1 MKKIININFQG
12 RVIPIEESAYDIL
25 KQYIDSLRKYF
36 ANEDGRDEIIN
47 DIEGRVAELFSDRLK
62 RGANC
67 ITDEDIN
74 SIIASIGRP
83 EDFDAIEAE
92 PAATGNTNTNANQQ
106 QQNTYQQAAQGP
118 TMPYSKGRFFRN
130 ADDKII
136 GGVCS
141 GIANYLHL
149 DPVIVRIIFALLFGV
164 LFWVYILLWVI
175 VPSQSVQSSITKRL
189 FRNADDKV
197 IGGVCG
203 GLASYFN
210 IDSWIPRLIFALPF
224 IIGIVSSSF
233 HTFFWDWNWGWHF
246 GPRII
251 TNSLGSTLFITYI
264 ILWIAVPYAST
275 ASEKLEMR
283 GEKVDLNTI
292 RNTVND
298 DLASMKTR
306 AERFGSE
313 VKEAAQNLG
322 ERAKEFGS
330 TAGSRA
336 KDLGAEAGTTLK
348 KRGSDFG
355 SVIGTLFKIFFF
367 FVAGIIALSLF
378 GVLIALLFGGMS
390 VYPLKNFILEGFWEN
405 FLAWIVLVFF
415 LALPLVGII
424 TWLIRRIM
432 GVRSRRHYLGFVFG
446 TLWVIG
452 LVSAIFL
459 VANVTHDFKS
469 RSGVDETLSITQPS
483 SGKIFIQANVK
494 PGTYYDDNW
503 FGADMN
509 HAPFFGLSDDS
520 IMLRTVR
527 INVIKSKDSSYHIYK
542 VRFSRSPSTERAKQL
557 AGNIRFDV
565 NQQDS
570 IISLPKGFA
579 VERNDKFRNQQ
590 VLLIVEVP
598 VGKRIEMDESIDDYE
613 WFNVNIDRRRG
624 RRGIN
629 VNFDDDDLNNTCHWE
644 SNVEYVMTDNNCLE
658 RVTERSKKNNHKNG
672 HFNMKIDKDKVEIDA
687 SGDDDDNNN
696 SNNNHPDKKPSTD
709 TASYRYR
716 NDKKKIDIKIDSTIN
731 IKTSTTQVDPNA
743 SLQSTADKSVAKCEE
758 ASKQHSH
765 SPFLVLEQLF

>member
-67 ITDEDIN
+67 ITDDDIN
-74 SIIASIGRP
+74 SIMASIGRP
-83 EDFDAIEAE
+83 EDFDAIDAE
-92 PAATGNTNTNANQQ
+92 PATTTGNANTNQQ
-106 QQNTYQQAAQGP
+106 QQNTYQQQPQAP
-118 TMPYSKGRFFRN
+118 TMPYSRGRFFRN

-203 GLASYFN
+203 GLASYFH

-224 IIGIVSSSF
+224 IIGIISSSF
-233 HTFFWDWNWGWHF
+233 HAFFWDWNWGWHF

-264 ILWIAVPYAST
+264 ILWIAVPYATS

-306 AERFGSE
+306 AEKFGSE

-336 KDLGAEAGTTLK
+336 RDFGAEAAPTLK
-348 KRGSDFG
+348 KRGSDLG
-355 SVIGTLFKIFFF
+355 SVIGTLFKVVFFF
-367 FVAGIIALSLF
+367 IAGVIALSLF
-378 GVLIALLFGGMS
+378 GVLIGLFFGGIS
-390 VYPLKNFILEGFWEN
+390 VYPMKHFIFEGFWEN
-405 FLAWIVLVFF
+405 FLLWLVLAFF
-415 LALPLVGII
+415 LALPLVAII

-446 TLWVIG
+446 TLWTIG
-452 LVSAIFL
+452 LIAGIIL
-459 VANVTHDFKS
+459 IANLAHDFKS
-469 RSGVDETLSITQPS
+469 RSGVDETLDITQPT
-483 SGKIFIQANVK
+483 SGKMFIQANVK

-509 HAPFFGLSDDS
+509 HAPFFGLSNDS
-520 IMLRTVR
+520 IMFRTVR

-542 VRFSRSPSTERAKQL
+542 VRFSRSPNIDRAKQL
-557 AGNIRFDV
+557 ASNIRFDV

-579 VERNDKFRNQQ
+579 VTRDDKFRNQQ

-613 WFNVNIDRRRG
+613 WFNIDIDKRSG
-624 RRGIN
+624 RKGIN
-629 VNFDDDDLNNTCHWE
+629 VEFDDQDLSNSCKWK
-644 SNVEYVMTDNNCLE
+644 SNVEYIMTENCLE
-658 RVTERSKKNNHKNG
+658 RVSERSKKNNRKSG
-672 HFNMKIDKDKVEIDA
+672 RFNMKIDKDKVEIDA
-687 SGDDDDNNN
+687 SDDDDNNDNNKN
-696 SNNNHPDKKPSTD
+696 SHPDKKPSTD
-709 TASYRYR
+709 TGSYRYH
-716 NDKKKIDIKIDSTIN
+716 NNKKKVDIKIDSTIN
-731 IKTSTTQVDPNA
+731 IKTSTTQADPNS
-743 SLQSTADKSVAKCEE
+743 SLQNATTNSVAKCEE
-758 ASKQHSH
+758 VSKQHSH

>member
-47 DIEGRVAELFSDRLK
+47 DIESRVAELFSDRLK

-67 ITDEDIN
+67 ITDDDIN

-83 EDFDAIEAE
+83 EDFDAIDAE
-92 PAATGNTNTNANQQ
+92 PAAATGSANTNQQ
-106 QQNTYQQAAQGP
+106 QSTYTQPTQGP
-118 TMPYSKGRFFRN
+118 TFPYSKGRFFRN

-175 VPSQSVQSSITKRL
+175 VPSQSVQSNITKRL

-224 IIGIVSSSF
+224 IISIISSGF

-264 ILWIAVPYAST
+264 ILWIAVPYATT

-306 AERFGSE
+306 AEKFGGE
-313 VKEAAQNLG
+313 VKEAAQNFG

-330 TAGSRA
+330 AASTKA
-336 KDLGAEAGTTLK
+336 KEFGAEAGPTLK

-355 SVIGTLFKIFFF
+355 SVIGTLFKVFFF
-367 FVAGIIALSLF
+367 FIAGVIALSLF
-378 GVLIALLFGGMS
+378 GVLAGLLFGGMS

-405 FLAWIVLVFF
+405 FLAWVTAVFF
-415 LALPLVGII
+415 LALPLVAII

-432 GVRSRRHYLGFVFG
+432 GVRSRNHYLGFVFG

-469 RSGVDETLSITQPS
+469 RSGVDETLNITQPS

-509 HAPFFGLSDDS
+509 HAPFFNLSDDS

-527 INVIKSKDSSYHIYK
+527 INVIKSKDSSFHIYK

-557 AGNIRFDV
+557 ASNIRFDV
-565 NQQDS
+565 NQRDS
-570 IISLPKGFA
+570 VISLPKGFA
-579 VERNDKFRNQQ
+579 VQRDDKFRNQQ

-598 VGKRIEMDESIDDYE
+598 VGKKIELDGSIDDYE

-629 VNFDDDDLNNTCHWE
+629 VEFNDDDLNNSCHWE
-644 SNVEYVMTDNNCLE
+644 SNVEYIMTNDCLQ
-658 RVTERSKKNNHKNG
+658 RVTERRKKNNSKDG

-687 SGDDDDNNN
+687 SGSDDDNDKNEQ
-696 SNNNHPDKKPSTD
+696 PDKKPATD

-716 NDKKKIDIKIDSTIN
+716 NNKKKVEIKIDSTIN
-731 IKTSTTQVDPNA
+731 VKTSTTQVDSNS
-743 SLQSTADKSVAKCEE
+743 SLQSAPDKSVAKCEE